1 VVESI
6 VLAAG
11 ASSRMGRPK
20 ASLPL
25 TNAGETFLS
34 HLCRTLLDAGLSR
47 VTVITGAHPGIV
59 ADSWP
64 AGDARVRAIHNPHWS
79 SGQLSSLLVGLD
91 AIDDGQVEAMIVGLV
106 DVPLV
111 RASTVRVL
119 IDTWRETRAPIVRP
133 SRDGHHG
140 HPVIFD
146 RAIFAELRAA
156 DPTHGAKPV
165 VHAHLDRLIDVCVDD
180 EGAFLDAD
188 TEDEYKRLLDVS
200 HGRSDRHR

>member
-47 VTVITGAHPGIV
+47 VTVITGAHPGI

-64 AGDARVRAIHNPHWS
+64 AGDARVREIHNPHWS

-156 DPTHGAKPV
+156 DPAQGAKPV
-165 VHAHLDRLIDVCVDD
+165 VHAHLDRLIDVPVDD

-188 TEDEYKRLLDVS
+188 TEGEYKRLLDVS
-200 HGRSDRHR
+200 RGRSDRHR